1 MTGWGG
7 GYVTDITYMPGWYRQ
22 QSPAILSLACL
33 LGGVMSPMPQA
44 DDPVSYLELGCGQGY
59 GALLLAASNPNW
71 RITAVDF
78 NPAHVA
84 TARDWAAQAGL
95 GNVTFIEADLSTLA
109 ESEAARAIPEADF
122 VSAHGL
128 WSWVSP
134 AVQAGVV
141 RLLAAKVRPG
151 GAVHLSYNSLPG
163 WGGALGM
170 QRLVREVGRRSATR
184 SDRQAEE
191 GVKLVRA
198 LLDARAVHLAASP
211 LVRSLL
217 SHVDAHPVS
226 YLAHEYMN
234 DQWAPCFMPDV
245 AAALAGAKLEFVSS
259 AILQENFPDL
269 TLTDVQRELVRR
281 YDDPLVREL
290 IKDHCMERQLR
301 HDVYVRGAR
310 RTGNQARDAMLL
322 DVHLSLNIRPDD
334 MPVKTDMPAGEAELS
349 EGFYRPIARAME
361 RGPRRVGDL
370 LALPEL
376 QGRRDNP
383 AELIGILV
391 GLGLAEPALRPDAEP
406 GPEALRFTRLATRR
420 SAQSE
425 PLGRAMGVASR
436 RLGTGMHVTL
446 CDLLVMDRVL
456 EGDADI
462 EALMRDFG
470 PQADEPDRLRKAL
483 EHSLEVTMPIMRAA
497 GVF

>member
-22 QSPAILSLACL
+22 QSPAVLSLACL
-33 LGGVMSPMPQA
+33 LGSVMTPMPQA

-71 RITAVDF
+71 RVTAVDF
-78 NPAHVA
+78 NPAHIA
-84 TARDWAAQAGL
+84 TARDWAAQAEL
-95 GNVTFIEADLSTLA
+95 ANVTFIEADLATLA
-109 ESEAARAIPEADF
+109 ESDAARAIPEADF

-151 GAVHLSYNSLPG
+151 GAVHVSYNSLPG

-170 QRLVREVGRRSATR
+170 QRLVLEAGRRAAAR

-198 LLDARAVHLAASP
+198 LLDTRAVHLAASP

-217 SHVDAHPVS
+217 SHVDSHPVS

-234 DQWAPCFMPDV
+234 EQWAPCFMPDV
-245 AAALAGAKLEFVSS
+245 AGALAGAKLEFVAS
-259 AILQENFPDL
+259 AVLLENFPDL
-269 TLTDVQRELVRR
+269 TLTDAQRDVVQR
-281 YDDPLVREL
+281 YDDPMMREL
-290 IKDHCMERQLR
+290 VKDHCMERQLR

-310 RTGNQARDAMLL
+310 RIGNQARDAMLM
-322 DVHLSLNIRPDD
+322 DVHLSLNLRADD
-334 MPVKTDMPAGEAELS
+334 MPAKADMPAGEAELNQA
-349 EGFYRPIARAME
+349 FYRPIAQALE
-361 RGPRRVGDL
+361 GGPRRVGDL
-370 LALPEL
+370 LALPGL

-391 GLGLAEPALRPDAEP
+391 GLGLAEPVLRPDAGP

-420 SAQSE
+420 AVRSE
-425 PLGRAMGVASR
+425 PLGRAMGLASR
-436 RLGTGMHVTL
+436 RLGTGLHAPL
-446 CDLLVMDRVL
+446 CDLVVMGRVL
-456 EGDADI
+456 EGNVDI
-462 EALMRDFG
+462 DALMRDFG
-470 PQADEPDRLRKAL
+470 SQADDPAKLREAL
-483 EHSLEVTMPIMRAA
+483 EHSLAVKMPILRAA